1 MTRVIMLGESNEAFT
16 RKVNEM
22 TNDMITLC
30 EQCGICSTSCPVA
43 EDMDLPPSEI
53 MRLVQLGDEYV
64 LETKAI
70 WVCASCYTCTVR
82 CPRGVDLA
90 KVNEALRQ
98 IKLRKNENY
107 LDIDH
112 IDPDELRNLPAIALV
127 SAMRKYTG

>member
-1 MTRVIMLGESNEAFT
+1 MTRVIKLGPANEEFT
-16 RKVNEM
+16 RKVNDM

-43 EDMDLPPSEI
+43 EDMDMPPSEI
-53 MRLVQLGDEYV
+53 MRMVQLGDDYV
-64 LETKAI
+64 LETQAI
-70 WVCASCYTCTVR
+70 WVCASCFTCTVR

-98 IKLRKNENY
+98 IKLRKNMNY
-107 LDIDH
+107 LDIDRL
-112 IDPDELRNLPAIALV
+112 DPEEVEDLPAIALV

>member
-1 MTRVIMLGESNEAFT
+1 MTRVIKLGPSNEEFT
-16 RKVNEM
+16 RKVNDM

-30 EQCGICSTSCPVA
+30 EQCGICSTSRPVA
-43 EDMDLPPSEI
+43 EDMDMPPSEI

-64 LETKAI
+64 LETQAI
-70 WVCASCYTCTVR
+70 WVCASCFTCTVR

-98 IKLRKNENY
+98 IKLRQNINY
-107 LDIDH
+107 LDIDRL
-112 IDPDELRNLPAIALV
+112 DPEEVEDLPAIALV

>member
-1 MTRVIMLGESNEAFT
+1 MTHVINLTDKNEEFT
-16 RKVNEM
+16 RKVNEL
-22 TNDMITLC
+22 TGDMISLC

-43 EDMDLPPSEI
+43 EEMDIPPSEI
-53 MRLVQLGDEYV
+53 MRLVQIGDERV

-82 CPRGVDLA
+82 CPRGVDLS
-90 KVNEALRQ
+90 KVTEALRQ
-98 IKLRKNENY
+98 MNLRTNVNY

-112 IDPDELRNLPAIALV
+112 LDPKEVEELPAIALV

>member
-1 MTRVIMLGESNEAFT
+1 MTRVIKLGPSNEEFT
-16 RKVNEM
+16 RKVNDM

-43 EDMDLPPSEI
+43 EDMDMPPSEI
-53 MRLVQLGDEYV
+53 MRMVQLGDEYV
-64 LETKAI
+64 LETQAI
-70 WVCASCYTCTVR
+70 WVCASCFTCTVR

-98 IKLRKNENY
+98 IKLRQNINY
-107 LDIDH
+107 LDIDRL
-112 IDPDELRNLPAIALV
+112 DPEEVEDLPAIALV

>member
-1 MTRVIMLGESNEAFT
+1 MLNDNSEAFT
-16 RKVNEM
+16 KKVNEM

-43 EDMDLPPSEI
+43 EDMDIPPSEI

-82 CPRGVDLA
+82 CPRGVDLS
-90 KVNEALRQ
+90 KVTEALRQ
-98 IKLRKNENY
+98 INLRTNVNY
-107 LDIDH
+107 LDIDNL
-112 IDPDELRNLPAIALV
+112 DSEEVEELPAIALV

>member
-1 MTRVIMLGESNEAFT
+1 MTRVIKLSAANEEFT
-16 RKVNEM
+16 RRINEL

-43 EDMDLPPSEI
+43 EEMDIPPSEI

-82 CPRGVDLA
+82 CPRGVDLS
-90 KVNEALRQ
+90 KVTEALRQ
-98 IKLRKNENY
+98 IKLRTNMNY

-112 IDPDELRNLPAIALV
+112 IDPEELRNLPAIALV

>member
-1 MTRVIMLGESNEAFT
+1 MTRVIKLGPSNEEFT
-16 RKVNEM
+16 RKVNDM

-43 EDMDLPPSEI
+43 EDMDMPPSEI

-64 LETKAI
+64 LETQAI
-70 WVCASCYTCTVR
+70 WVCASCFTCTVR

-98 IKLRKNENY
+98 IKLRQNINY
-107 LDIDH
+107 LDIDRL
-112 IDPDELRNLPAIALV
+112 DPEEVEDLPAIALV

>member
-1 MTRVIMLGESNEAFT
+1 MLGDKNEAFT
-16 RKVNEM
+16 KKVNEM

-43 EDMDLPPSEI
+43 EDMDIPPSEI

-82 CPRGVDLA
+82 CPRGVDLS
-90 KVNEALRQ
+90 KVTEALRQ
-98 IKLRKNENY
+98 INLRTNVNY
-107 LDIDH
+107 LDIDNL
-112 IDPDELRNLPAIALV
+112 DPEEVEELPAIALV

>member
-1 MTRVIMLGESNEAFT
+1 MLNDNSEAFT
-16 RKVNEM
+16 KKVNEM

-43 EDMDLPPSEI
+43 EDMDIPPSEI

-82 CPRGVDLA
+82 CPRGVDLS
-90 KVNEALRQ
+90 KVTEALRQ
-98 IKLRKNENY
+98 INLRTNVNY
-107 LDIDH
+107 LDIDNL
-112 IDPDELRNLPAIALV
+112 DPKEVEELPAIALV